1 MQCNQKKNNMKKHEY
16 TVVLKDAMS
25 NTEKTITIE
34 TTSMI
39 SAVLSMEEIKN
50 KYEYILEI
58 KMVKL

>member
-1 MQCNQKKNNMKKHEY
+1 MKKHVY

-25 NTEKTITIE
+25 DTKRTIMIK

-50 KYEYILEI
+50 KYEYILEV

>member
-1 MQCNQKKNNMKKHEY
+1 MKKHEY
-16 TVVLKDAMS
+16 AVILKDAMS
-25 NTEKTITIE
+25 NTKKTIMIK

-50 KYEYILEI
+50 KYEYILEV

>member
-1 MQCNQKKNNMKKHEY
+1 MQCNQKKNNMKKHVY

-25 NTEKTITIE
+25 DTKRTIMIK

-50 KYEYILEI
+50 KYEYILEV